1 MPAGT
6 AHLMMDKIKQ
16 KIILVLYFCMG
27 SFLLIHAQPS
37 LQTTVDKNVILIGS
51 QFKLKVQASFQQDA
65 FFVRWLTLPDSLQ
78 HFEVIDKT
86 TIDSIY
92 TNDKLTGLAQTF
104 TLTSFDSG
112 KWLLPS
118 FNIKFNSTKAG
129 TTLDLLTDSLPVT
142 VAFQKDTSTI
152 LRDIKAI
159 REVEVTDYFWYWVAG
174 GITLLLLIL
183 LAVWVYFRKKK
194 AKPFSPARSAASA
207 YRNAVNELEKLKRLN
222 LSAPA
227 DIKTYHSRLAEILK
241 QYLSDKKATGYGSKT
256 TGDILILLKENNI
269 DQEQLSKTATAL
281 RCSDAVKFAKYL
293 PGQIESDQ
301 SFQSIKQT
309 IEITEHSNTDNK
321 Q

>member
-6 AHLMMDKIKQ
+6 AHLMMDKMKQ
-16 KIILVLYFCMG
+16 KIILVLLFCMS
-27 SFLLIHAQPS
+27 SFLLTHAQPS
-37 LQTTVDKNVILIGS
+37 LQTTIDKNAILIGS
-51 QFKLKVQASFQQDA
+51 QFKLKVQASFQQEA

-118 FNIKFNSTKAG
+118 FNIKFNSTKAAA
-129 TTLDLLTDSLPVT
+129 TLDLFTDSLPVT

-159 REVEVTDYFWYWVAG
+159 REVEVTDKFWYWIAG
-174 GITLLLLIL
+174 SIALLLLL
-183 LAVWVYFRKKK
+183 LAVWLYFRKKK
-194 AKPFSPARSAASA
+194 GKPFSPARSAASA
-207 YRNAVNELEKLKRLN
+207 YRNAMNELEKLKQLN

-241 QYLSDKKATGYGSKT
+241 QYLSDKKGIGYGSKT
-256 TGDILILLKENNI
+256 TGDLLILLKENNI

-293 PGQIESDQ
+293 PGQMESDQ
-301 SFQSIKQT
+301 SFQSIKQI
-309 IEITEHSNTDNK
+309 IEITEQSNTNNK